1 MHQWTS
7 DMKQDKTD
15 KIFNEMK
22 KVQFNNDVYTLLVPH
37 EYRKCKWIYCAIV
50 RAHFKLILLPILN
63 KIINSSNFN

>member
-15 KIFNEMK
+15 KIF
-22 KVQFNNDVYTLLVPH
+22 NDVYTLLVPH

>member
-15 KIFNEMK
+15 KIFNEK
-22 KVQFNNDVYTLLVPH
+22 SPV
-37 EYRKCKWIYCAIV
+37 CKWIYCAIV

>member
-1 MHQWTS
+1 
-7 DMKQDKTD
+7 
-15 KIFNEMK
+15 MK

-37 EYRKCKWIYCAIV
+37 EYRKWKWIYCAIV